1 MRFTFAESMCDPS
14 HYLPLAIEAER
25 AGFSSFTVPDSLCYP
40 ELSDS
45 KYPYT
50 PDGNREFLRGKP
62 FLDPFCLIAAMGA
75 VTERLR
81 FTTFVVKLPIR
92 QPVLVA
98 KQAASVAVL
107 TGGRFAFGVGLSPWP
122 EDFAVT
128 GTDWKTRGARMDEMI
143 EIVRGL
149 TSGPR
154 DAASGAGSEASGWR
168 PGGFFSYR
176 GEHYQVPSIELC
188 PVPAAPIPILIGGHA
203 EPALRRAARLGDGW
217 MHAGGDAA
225 DLDRYLARLAVLRRE
240 AGRER
245 EPFEIH
251 VIALEAYTV
260 DGVRRLEDRG
270 VTDVIVGF
278 RNAYEP
284 DTMTL
289 AQKIDALRAYADQ
302 VIARTA

>member
-1 MRFTFAESMCDPS
+1 ESMCDPS

-25 AGFSSFTVPDSLCYP
+25 AGFSSMTVPDSLCFP
-40 ELSDS
+40 EASDS

-62 FLDPFCLIAAMGA
+62 FLDPFCLISAMGA

-92 QPVLVA
+92 HPVLVA

-149 TSGPR
+149 TSPAR
-154 DAASGAGSEASGWR
+154 DGAAGAGGDARGWR
-168 PGGFFSYR
+168 ASGFFSHR
-176 GEHYQVPSIELC
+176 GEHYQVPSIEMC

-217 MHAGGDAA
+217 MHAGGDPAE
-225 DLDRYLARLAVLRRE
+225 LDRCLARLAE
-240 AGRER
+240 
-245 EPFEIH
+245 
-251 VIALEAYTV
+251 
-260 DGVRRLEDRG
+260 
-270 VTDVIVGF
+270 
-278 RNAYEP
+278 
-284 DTMTL
+284 
-289 AQKIDALRAYADQ
+289 
-302 VIARTA
+302 